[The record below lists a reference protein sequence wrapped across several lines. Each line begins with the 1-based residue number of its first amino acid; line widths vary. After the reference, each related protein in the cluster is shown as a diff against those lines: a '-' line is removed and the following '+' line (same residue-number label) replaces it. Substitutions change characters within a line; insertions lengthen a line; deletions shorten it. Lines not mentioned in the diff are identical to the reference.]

1 MFSPEELKRILQE
14 SDVIKNVS
22 IIKEAKLFENV
33 YQTVLQGELV
43 INERES
49 FVVYIAV
56 PEKWYRDLVDIY
68 VADYNELVYAP
79 YPGTVESAKTS
90 SSL

>member
-33 YQTVLQGELV
+33 YQIVCC
-43 INERES
+43 
-49 FVVYIAV
+49 
-56 PEKWYRDLVDIY
+56 IY
-68 VADYNELVYAP
+68 
-79 YPGTVESAKTS
+79 S
-90 SSL
+90 SSGKMV

>member
-49 FVVYIAV
+49 FVVYIAS
-56 PEKWYRDLVDIY
+56 PRERIASKEPP
-68 VADYNELVYAP
+68 A
-79 YPGTVESAKTS
+79 GTGQ
-90 SSL
+90 SLR

>member
-22 IIKEAKLFENV
+22 IMKETKLFENV
-33 YQTVLQGELV
+33 YQTVFQGELI

-56 PEKWYRDLVDIY
+56 PEKWYRDLVIY
-68 VADYNELVYAP
+68 MLQIIMNL
-79 YPGTVESAKTS
+79 
-90 SSL
+90 LICHI

>member
-43 INERES
+43 IMKENRLL
-49 FVVYIAV
+49 YI
-56 PEKWYRDLVDIY
+56 
-68 VADYNELVYAP
+68 
-79 YPGTVESAKTS
+79 
-90 SSL
+90 

>member
-22 IIKEAKLFENV
+22 IIKEAKLFANV

-56 PEKWYRDLVDIY
+56 PENGI
-68 VADYNELVYAP
+68 EI
-79 YPGTVESAKTS
+79 
-90 SSL
+90 